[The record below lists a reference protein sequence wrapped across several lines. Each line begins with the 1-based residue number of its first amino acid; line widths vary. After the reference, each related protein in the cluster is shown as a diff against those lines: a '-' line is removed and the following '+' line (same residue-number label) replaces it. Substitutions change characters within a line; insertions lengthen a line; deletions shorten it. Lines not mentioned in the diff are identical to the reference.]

1 MNKSTLVNSV
11 AAKTGVTKTDTRL
24 MVSAVFDAIIEEL
37 AKGKEVAYPGF
48 GTLRVSTVRGHET
61 VNPLTGEREMRAE
74 HRKVSFRAAAE
85 FKKRMNG

>member
-37 AKGKEVAYPGF
+37 AKG
-48 GTLRVSTVRGHET
+48 R
-61 VNPLTGEREMRAE
+61 
-74 HRKVSFRAAAE
+74 
-85 FKKRMNG
+85 